1 MVRKGLLIWSIVML
15 LGMVVSGCSSS
26 AEVAAPITAGENTEA
41 EQEIEKD
48 GKSEETQEEISEES
62 IGDIFTIGFVQGGEE
77 SDRQKAD
84 TMRYREIFCKENGYE
99 LELVDCGSD
108 SEKQKE
114 AIRDFIARQ
123 LDYII
128 LVPAEKKGWD
138 DVLKEAQYAGIPVII
153 AGYEVDADASR
164 YDTWVGVDGKIQGVN
179 AGKWLAEH
187 LKNKEANIVILEN
200 AIDPS
205 VGEKR
210 KKGLKEVGKGQEGW
224 KIIASKAGEDTKEDG
239 KKAMESL
246 IASYQGKFNVLVCQG
261 DEQAMGAMEAM
272 EEAGM
277 SYGADGEIIVISFG
291 GTKKGL
297 EAVLAGKISCLMGGS
312 PTQAEKVEEII
323 GKMRSG
329 ETYEARESTGDQVFV
344 APGMENTNATAV
356 TEEIITQWE

>member
-1 MVRKGLLIWSIVML
+1 M
-15 LGMVVSGCSSS
+15 
-26 AEVAAPITAGENTEA
+26 
-41 EQEIEKD
+41 
-48 GKSEETQEEISEES
+48 
-62 IGDIFTIGFVQGGEE
+62 QGGEE